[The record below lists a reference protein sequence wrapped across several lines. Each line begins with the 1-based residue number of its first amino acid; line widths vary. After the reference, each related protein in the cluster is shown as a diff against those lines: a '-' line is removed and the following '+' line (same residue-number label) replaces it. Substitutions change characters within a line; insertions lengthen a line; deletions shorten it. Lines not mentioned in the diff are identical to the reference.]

1 MTRVLVVLLFC
12 SLGVDASAQTTI
24 NDLFAEVEGGRVKL
38 ESAAGNGGSSGTVIT
53 GYLVNESAA
62 AKRIDVNLSRPLFLI
77 NRGTSQNMVVTG
89 VYLSGGQYSTDGRR
103 SFIALRPKSRT
114 AVTFVAYCADFDKDN
129 PSERDRFAVGS
140 IPPVLEPVMAIIRAY
155 VIANPGADVTVAA
168 QVAVWL
174 VQRKS
179 ISEIRTRFPVTP
191 AEERLARS
199 FLR

>member
-1 MTRVLVVLLFC
+1 MTRVLVVLLFW
-12 SLGVDASAQTTI
+12 SMGADASAQTTI
-24 NDLFAEVEGGRVKL
+24 NDLFVEIEGGRVQL
-38 ESAAGNGGSSGTVIT
+38 ESVTGNGGSSGTVIN
-53 GYLVNESAA
+53 GYLVNEAAA

-77 NRGTSQNMVVTG
+77 NRGSSQNMVVTG

-140 IPPVLEPVMAIIRAY
+140 IPPVLEPVMANIRAY

-168 QVAVWL
+168 QAAVWL

-199 FLR
+199 LIR

>member
-1 MTRVLVVLLFC
+1 MTRVLVVLLFW
-12 SLGVDASAQTTI
+12 SMGVDASAQTTI
-24 NDLFAEVEGGRVKL
+24 NDLFSEIEGGRVQL
-38 ESAAGNGGSSGTVIT
+38 ESVTGNGGSSGTVIN
-53 GYLVNESAA
+53 GYLVNEAAA

-77 NRGTSQNMVVTG
+77 NRGSSQNMVVTG

-140 IPPVLEPVMAIIRAY
+140 IPPVLEPVMANIRAY

-168 QVAVWL
+168 QAAIWL

-191 AEERLARS
+191 AEERLARN
-199 FLR
+199 FIR